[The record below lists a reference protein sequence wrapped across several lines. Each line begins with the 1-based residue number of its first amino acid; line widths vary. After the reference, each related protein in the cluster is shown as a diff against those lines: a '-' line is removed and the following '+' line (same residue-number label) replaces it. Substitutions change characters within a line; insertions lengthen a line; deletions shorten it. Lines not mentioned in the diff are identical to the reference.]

1 MATTPLHNG
10 NHAATRPTSPAPD
23 GTDRPRLEGAR
34 QEKQETA
41 DPHLERIKELGCLY
55 AFSELLQIP
64 GLSVPALCQGV
75 VDLIP
80 AGWQYPESACA
91 RLILEGQHST
101 TANFRETAWR
111 LQSPIVLHGK
121 PVGALEV
128 YYLSEKPVCGEGPF
142 LPEERRL
149 LNAMAGRLGNN
160 LERRHAE
167 TALRESE
174 LVFHTLAQVS
184 PVGIFRTD
192 AHGDCVYVNE
202 RWCEISG
209 MTAEAALGQGW
220 ARAIHPGDRDQV
232 FAEWYRSANENR
244 PFRMEYRFQRP
255 DGVLTWVVGQALRE
269 PTSADR
275 VGGYVGTTT
284 DITDRKQIEDA
295 FRRSEDNLKRAQQV
309 AHIGSWHLDIPSN
322 TLTCSDEACR
332 IFGIPSGVSLT
343 YERFLDLVHPEDR
356 RALDDAWRAAL
367 AAGRASLE
375 YRIIVAGETR
385 WISGIAEIERD
396 ADGTPMRGVGTSQ
409 DITQH
414 KAVDDALRT
423 HAERLEALRAVSA
436 EITRELHL
444 PRLLELIVRKAVEL
458 IGGAGGTIYLWDE
471 AGQRLV
477 PHVWVGHS
485 GAWGREGQVRLGEGL
500 AGLVAER
507 REGVIVNDY
516 RNWPH
521 ARPFILQQTNVTAAI
536 AEPLVYHD
544 HLSGVVVIDDQG
556 ASRRQFTE
564 QERTFLLLFAVQ
576 AAIAIENAQLYA
588 QVQQSAEELE
598 RKVEERTRELQ
609 AVNADLEAFAYS
621 VSHDLHTPLIGID
634 GFSHLL
640 LTRYRT
646 VLDAQGQEYLQRV
659 RIATRHMME
668 RINALLT
675 LARVSHHTIAVES
688 VDLSA
693 LAQTAAN
700 DLRQR
705 EPDRPAEIHIQQ
717 DLVVHGDP
725 RLLRALVEN
734 LLGNAWKFTTRR
746 RPARIEVGQHPGEAN
761 EAVYFVRDNG
771 AGFDMAYANKLF
783 GAFERLH
790 TADDFPGLGIGLATV
805 KRIVQRHGGRVWAEG
820 VVDGGATFF
829 FTLGVPTPDLGPT
842 A

>member
-1 MATTPLHNG
+1 MATTPIHNG
-10 NHAATRPTSPAPD
+10 NHEATRPISAAPD
-23 GTDRPRLEGAR
+23 GTDRARVEGAR
-34 QEKQETA
+34 RDKQETA

-101 TANFRETAWR
+101 TANFRETAWG
-111 LQSPIVLHGK
+111 LQSPIMLHGK
-121 PVGALEV
+121 PVGVLEV
-128 YYLSEKPVCGEGPF
+128 YYLSEKPMCGEGPF

-149 LNAMAGRLGNN
+149 LSAMAGRLGNN

-167 TALRESE
+167 AALRESE
-174 LVFHTLAQVS
+174 LVFHTLAQIS

-202 RWCEISG
+202 RWCEIAG
-209 MTAEAALGQGW
+209 MSAEAALGQGW
-220 ARAIHPGDRDQV
+220 ARAIHPEDRDQV
-232 FAEWYRSANENR
+232 FAEWYRSAKENR
-244 PFRMEYRFQRP
+244 PFKMEYRFQRP
-255 DGVLTWVVGQALRE
+255 DGVSTWVMGQALRE
-269 PTSADR
+269 PSSADR
-275 VGGYVGTTT
+275 SGGYVGTIT
-284 DITDRKQIEDA
+284 DITERKQMEDA
-295 FRRSEDNLKRAQQV
+295 LRRSEDNLKRAQQV

-322 TLTCSDEACR
+322 ALTCSAEACR
-332 IFGIPSGVSLT
+332 IFGIPSGVPLT

-356 RALDDAWRAAL
+356 RALDDAWRTAL

-375 YRIIVAGETR
+375 YRVIVAGETR

-396 ADGTPMRGVGTSQ
+396 PDGTPMRGVGTSQ

-414 KAVDDALRT
+414 KAADDALRT

-444 PRLLELIVRKAVEL
+444 PRLLDLIVRKAVEL
-458 IGGAGGTIYLWDE
+458 IGGTGGTIYLWDE
-471 AGQRLV
+471 VGQRLT

-485 GAWGREGQVRLGEGL
+485 GAWGRDGQVRLGEGL

-536 AEPLVYHD
+536 AEPLVYRD
-544 HLSGVVVIDDQG
+544 HLLGVVVIDDQG
-556 ASRRQFTE
+556 GSRRPFTE

-588 QVQQSAEELE
+588 QVQQNAEELE
-598 RKVEERTRELQ
+598 RKVEERTRDFQ
-609 AVNADLEAFAYS
+609 AANADLEAFAYS
-621 VSHDLHTPLIGID
+621 VSHDLNAPLISID

-640 LTRYRT
+640 LEKYRT
-646 VLDAQGQEYLQRV
+646 VLDTPGQEYLRLVRV
-659 RIATRHMME
+659 ATRTMME
-668 RINALLT
+668 RITALLA
-675 LARVSHHTIAVES
+675 LARASHQPVVLEA
-688 VDLSA
+688 VDLSV
-693 LAQTAAN
+693 LARTVAD
-700 DLRQR
+700 DLHQR
-705 EPDRPAEIHIQQ
+705 DPDRPAAIHIQN
-717 DLVVHGDP
+717 DLVVRGDP
-725 RLLRALVEN
+725 RLLHVLIEN
-734 LLGNAWKFTTRR
+734 LLGNAWKFTLGR
-746 RPARIEVGQHPGEAN
+746 RPARIEVGRSSSETR

-771 AGFDMAYANKLF
+771 AGFDMAYADKLF
-783 GAFERLH
+783 GAFERFH
-790 TADDFPGLGIGLATV
+790 AADEFPGTGIGLATV

-820 VVDGGATFF
+820 AVDGGATFF
-829 FTLGVPTPDLGPT
+829 FTMGAPTPDLDPT